1 MATIIIKSGTTI
13 IAGATVKGS
22 FSYFS
27 GSTIELGP
35 TSTTG
40 FYSGVD
46 APIFG
51 YAVYKT
57 GGPNGVNV
65 TLAANTTELNN
76 ILISAGGTG
85 STVNQNITWATN
97 TNSVYI
103 NSGSTQPYS
112 FLFTTCCTGPGSI
125 TGYSSSS
132 TIIVGAY
139 LYSNPQLTT
148 PIYYAD
154 YYLVEGNFNCQNQTN
169 NGIFTNILGL
179 VTSTTHSN
187 YCGD

>member
-1 MATIIIKSGTTI
+1 MATIIIKSGTTS

-46 APIFG
+46 APPGG
-51 YAVYKT
+51 YAIYRT

-65 TLAANTTELNN
+65 TLASNAGNLNN
-76 ILISAGGTG
+76 FLISIGGTG
-85 STVNQNITWATN
+85 STFTQNITWATN

-103 NSGSTQPYS
+103 NSGISYPI
-112 FLFTTCCTGPGSI
+112 LFTSCCAGGEFTL
-125 TGYSSSS
+125 YSSSPS
-132 TIIVGAY
+132 IIVGTY
-139 LYSNPQLTT
+139 LFTNAQLTI
-148 PIYYAD
+148 PYNNISF
-154 YYLVEGNFNCQNQTN
+154 YLVEGSFVCDSETT
-169 NGIFTNILGL
+169 NGILTNSSGL
-179 VTSTTHSN
+179 VTSVTHSN
-187 YCGD
+187 ACGG

>member
-1 MATIIIKSGTTI
+1 MATIIIKSGTTS

-46 APIFG
+46 APVFG

-65 TLAANTTELNN
+65 TLASNTTELNS

-97 TNSVYI
+97 TNSIFI
-103 NSGSTQPYS
+103 NSGSTVPYS
-112 FLFTTCCTGPGSI
+112 FLVTSCCVGGEFTVYST
-125 TGYSSSS
+125 SSS
-132 TIIVGAY
+132 IIVGTY
-139 LYSNPQLTT
+139 LYTNSQLTI
-148 PIYYAD
+148 PFYSPD
-154 YYLVEGNFNCQNQTN
+154 HYLVEGSFNCGDQTY
-169 NGIFTNILGL
+169 NGIFTNPSGL

>member
-1 MATIIIKSGTTI
+1 MATIIIKSGTTS

-46 APIFG
+46 APVFG

-65 TLAANTTELNN
+65 TLASNTTELNS

-97 TNSVYI
+97 TSSIFI

-112 FLFTTCCTGPGSI
+112 FLFTSCCAGVVPTL
-125 TGYSSSS
+125 YSSSPS
-132 TIIVGAY
+132 IQVGVY
-139 LYSNPQLTT
+139 LYTNIGLTNPFYTT
-148 PIYYAD
+148 D
-154 YYLVEGNFNCQNQTN
+154 YYLVEGSFDCNQQTYSGIITN
-169 NGIFTNILGL
+169 PSGL